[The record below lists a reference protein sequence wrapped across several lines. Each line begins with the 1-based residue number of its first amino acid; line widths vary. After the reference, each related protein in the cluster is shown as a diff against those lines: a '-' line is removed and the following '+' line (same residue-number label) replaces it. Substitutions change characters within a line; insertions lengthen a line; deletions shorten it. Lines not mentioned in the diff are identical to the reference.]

1 MKKKRLDVEFSFD
14 FELHGIIT
22 PIRGYKLAWEVNR
35 LLGINLVRQDDFVI
49 SNKGEET
56 KHLLFSYDSEV
67 NHLKLIRN
75 KSQEDAEVK
84 NLFVPEHPRFDY
96 FIISKGEDML
106 TSNRL
111 QEVLRNIPSVELVAF
126 IPLTALKSKE
136 NFIF

>member
-1 MKKKRLDVEFSFD
+1 MKKKRLDIEFSFD

-22 PIRGYKLAWEVNR
+22 SMKGFKLAWEINH
-35 LLGINLVRQDDFVI
+35 LLGINLVRQEDFPIHHKESV
-49 SNKGEET
+49 T
-56 KHLLFSYDSEV
+56 QHMLYSYDTEV
-67 NHLKLIRN
+67 NHIKLLKNRP
-75 KSQEDAEVK
+75 QEEEGVK
-84 NLFVPEHPRFDY
+84 NLLVPEHPRFDY
-96 FIISKGEDML
+96 FLLNSGEDSL